1 MVEDQFKLIFDA
13 INYPILLI
21 DAKLKIVDFNSAVS
35 SSGYN
40 PSLGDSIR
48 KIIPWAADE
57 IGQFAASSLL
67 ETTIIL
73 KDNDAKKNIWSE
85 LSVKKIFLESGN
97 DFKYILVQCKISE
110 IKLTESL
117 DLLNQPILVRII
129 DFLPDPTFMIDI
141 HGKVIA
147 WNQAMVDLTHVKA
160 GEILRKADYEYSLPF
175 YGSRRPML
183 IDNCLKNIDQRKLHY
198 PSCAVDGETISTEIT
213 LTTLRPEGIHL
224 WKKAAPIKNNRG
236 EIIGAIEIIRDI
248 TSVKK
253 SEETLHYLSTH
264 DPVTG
269 LFNRA
274 YFETEIERLENSRR
288 YPISVL
294 FCELRSLK
302 VFNEDRKYPVDDS
315 KLKEAA
321 GILRAC
327 FRREDLSARIGS
339 HEFGVLMPVS
349 ELSIGKRAVQRVI
362 QAVVSYNKAKP
373 KSDSI
378 VLAIGLST
386 ANDSS
391 TLRKAIT
398 TAQSRVSDAQVSC

>member
-13 INYPILLI
+13 INYPILLM
-21 DAKLKIVDFNSAVS
+21 DTKLKIVDFNSAVS
-35 SSGYN
+35 RSGN
-40 PSLGDSIR
+40 TAIIGGAFR
-48 KIIPWAADE
+48 EIIPWAADE
-57 IGQFAASSLL
+57 IEQFAVSSLL
-67 ETTIIL
+67 ETKFKL
-73 KDNDAKKNIWSE
+73 KDNDPEKNIWSE
-85 LSVKKIFLESGN
+85 LFVKKIMLESGN
-97 DFKYILVQCKISE
+97 EFKYILVQGKTSGLNLIEKGEE
-110 IKLTESL
+110 I
-117 DLLNQPILVRII
+117 NQLVLSRVI

-141 HGKVIA
+141 HSRVIA
-147 WNQAMVDLTHVKA
+147 WNQAMVELTHVA
-160 GEILRKADYEYSLPF
+160 ADEILGKADYEYSLPF
-175 YGSRRPML
+175 YGNRRPML
-183 IDNCLKNIDQRKLHY
+183 IDYCLENSDQRASHY
-198 PSCAVDGETISTEIT
+198 HSYDVDGDSISTEIT
-213 LTTLRPEGIHL
+213 LNTLQAEGIHL
-224 WKKAAPIKNNRG
+224 RKKAAPIKNNRG

-398 TAQSRVSDAQVSC
+398 TAQSRVSDAQVS